1 MRPERSA
8 RAIDRSFANRNHGR
22 MRSVAIACG
31 LSLISTLALA
41 DPGFEK
47 IRDTS
52 PDGKFAMR
60 IQCDSEPDDP
70 ENIDSAVIT
79 AIDLVSLP
87 DKKAV
92 ASLLPKDDVGTT
104 FSEVTL
110 MWSADSKWC
119 AFYYAQPRVG
129 YTGVFR
135 LSGSEFKA
143 VNKPEELV
151 ATNKGDV
158 RNEYI
163 KPTKWLKAGTL
174 QLEQYSI
181 MRGGDGESDV
191 KLQLTAGLNPKGK
204 FVIISKKKLPNE

>member
-1 MRPERSA
+1 MRSA
-8 RAIDRSFANRNHGR
+8 AI
-22 MRSVAIACG
+22 VCG
-31 LSLISTLALA
+31 ILLISSLALA
-41 DPGFEK
+41 DSGFEK
-47 IRDTS
+47 IRDKS

-70 ENIDSAVIT
+70 ENIDSSVIT

-87 DKKAV
+87 DKKLV

-104 FSEVTL
+104 FGEMTL
-110 MWSADSKWC
+110 LWSADSKWC
-119 AFYYAQPRVG
+119 AFYYAQPRIG
-129 YTGVFR
+129 YTSVLR
-135 LSGSEFKA
+135 LSGNEFKA
-143 VNKPEELV
+143 MNKQEELLAKV
-151 ATNKGDV
+151 KGDV

-163 KPTKWLKAGTL
+163 KPTKWLKPGQL

-204 FVIISKKKLPNE
+204 FIVTSKKKLPND

>member
-1 MRPERSA
+1 M
-8 RAIDRSFANRNHGR
+8 H
-22 MRSVAIACG
+22 SVAIACG
-31 LSLISTLALA
+31 LSLISSLALA
-41 DPGFEK
+41 DPAFEK

-70 ENIDSAVIT
+70 ESIDSAVIT

-87 DKKAV
+87 DKKVV

-110 MWSADSKWC
+110 LWSADSKWC

-163 KPTKWLKAGTL
+163 KPTKWLKPGQL

-204 FVIISKKKLPNE
+204 FVIISKKKLPNQ

>member
-8 RAIDRSFANRNHGR
+8 RVIDIWFANRNHFG
-22 MRSVAIACG
+22 MRSAAIACG
-31 LSLISTLALA
+31 ILLSSSLAFA
-41 DPGFEK
+41 DPSFEK

-70 ENIDSAVIT
+70 ENIDTSVIT

-87 DKKAV
+87 AKKVV
-92 ASLLPKDDVGTT
+92 ASLLPADDVGSTY
-104 FSEVTL
+104 SEVTL
-110 MWSADSKWC
+110 LWSTDSKWC

-129 YTGVFR
+129 YTSVFHVA
-135 LSGSEFKA
+135 GSELKK
-143 VNKPEELV
+143 VNKPEALMGKV
-151 ATNKGDV
+151 HGDV

-163 KPTKWLKAGTL
+163 KPTKWLKPGQL

-204 FVIISKKKLPNE
+204 FVVISQKKLPND

>member
-8 RAIDRSFANRNHGR
+8 PTIDTSFANRNHGG
-22 MRSVAIACG
+22 MRSAAIVCG
-31 LSLISTLALA
+31 ILLISSLALA
-41 DPGFEK
+41 DSGFEK
-47 IRDTS
+47 IRDKS

-70 ENIDSAVIT
+70 ENIDSSVIT

-87 DKKAV
+87 DKKLV

-104 FSEVTL
+104 FGEMTL
-110 MWSADSKWC
+110 LWSADSKWC
-119 AFYYAQPRVG
+119 AFYYAQPRIG
-129 YTGVFR
+129 YTSVLR
-135 LSGSEFKA
+135 LSGNEFKA
-143 VNKPEELV
+143 MNKQEELLAKV
-151 ATNKGDV
+151 KGDV

-163 KPTKWLKAGTL
+163 KPTKWLKPGQL

-204 FVIISKKKLPNE
+204 FIVTSKKKLPND

>member
-8 RAIDRSFANRNHGR
+8 RVIDIWFANRNHGGV
-22 MRSVAIACG
+22 RSAAIVCG
-31 LSLISTLALA
+31 ILLSSRLAFA
-41 DPGFEK
+41 DPSFEK

-60 IQCDSEPDDP
+60 IQCDSEPADP
-70 ENIDSAVIT
+70 ENIGCAVIT

-87 DKKAV
+87 DKKIV
-92 ASLLPKDDVGTT
+92 ASLLPRDDVGST

-110 MWSADSKWC
+110 LWSSDSRWC

-129 YTGVFR
+129 YTSVFHVAGA
-135 LSGSEFKA
+135 SVKA
-143 VNKPEELV
+143 VNKPYDLIAKV
-151 ATNKGDV
+151 MGDV

-163 KPTKWLKAGTL
+163 KPIKWLKPGFL

-181 MRGGDGESDV
+181 MRGGGVE
-191 KLQLTAGLNPKGK
+191 
-204 FVIISKKKLPNE
+204 

>member
-1 MRPERSA
+1 MSCVNLNHGGMRSA
-8 RAIDRSFANRNHGR
+8 AI
-22 MRSVAIACG
+22 VCG
-31 LSLISTLALA
+31 ILLTSNLAFA
-41 DPGFEK
+41 DPSFEK

-60 IQCDSEPDDP
+60 IQCDNEPDDP
-70 ENIDSAVIT
+70 ENIDSGSIT
-79 AIDLVSLP
+79 AIDLVALP
-87 DKKAV
+87 NKKVV
-92 ASLLPKDDVGTT
+92 ARLLPTDDVGTT

-110 MWSADSKWC
+110 LWSADSKWC
-119 AFYYAQPRVG
+119 AFYYAQPRIG
-129 YTGVFR
+129 HTGVFR

-143 VNKPEELV
+143 VNKPEELL

-181 MRGGDGESDV
+181 MRGGDGDGDV
-191 KLQLTAGLNPKGK
+191 KLQLIAGLNPKGK
-204 FVIISKKKLPNE
+204 FVVISKKKVANQ